1 MQINYKK
8 YSKWLRKSE
17 QNQDLYKKNCKR
29 WSNRLCSNKADG
41 RHAFVA
47 SGFSRHPT
55 LQQGASNFGAF
66 PGKAL
71 VRCVLTPKLDISTL
85 HSNMF
90 QRTSHSFCVN
100 HQIKVPRIVQTP
112 LISLCKLQQVQ
123 NNKYV
128 MNTPWIV
135 GDNSLTNHHLDHLV
149 RHATGVWKNMAAAPS
164 CIDSGALTKQAQH
177 LAQSSQGPTKYPD
190 TKWLWDIV
198 P

>member
-1 MQINYKK
+1 MTPQK
-8 YSKWLRKSE
+8 RA
-17 QNQDLYKKNCKR
+17 QNQDFTKKNCKR

-71 VRCVLTPKLDISTL
+71 VRCVLTPKLDIST
-85 HSNMF
+85 
-90 QRTSHSFCVN
+90 SHGF
-100 HQIKVPRIVQTP
+100 
-112 LISLCKLQQVQ
+112 CKLQQVQ
-123 NNKYV
+123 NNQYV

-135 GDNSLTNHHLDHLV
+135 GHNSLTNHHLDHLVRHV

-190 TKWLWDIV
+190 TKWMWDMIPWGEHLPGKGHQRNV
-198 P
+198 AG